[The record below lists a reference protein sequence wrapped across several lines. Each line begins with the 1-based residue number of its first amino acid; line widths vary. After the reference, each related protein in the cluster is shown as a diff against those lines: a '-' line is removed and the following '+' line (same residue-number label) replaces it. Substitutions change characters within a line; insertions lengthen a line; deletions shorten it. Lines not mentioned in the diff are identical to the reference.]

1 MALDPLLLIILIIA
15 AVFFV
20 TFLLTYF
27 TLSFFTR
34 EKETDYSP
42 SSPKKVTKKVRSI
55 LERNLVDE
63 LFKTIPVNLL
73 DPSSLVELQ
82 QKLNNG
88 LMRLKKTNSDPQ
100 ILLETLRELRNE
112 IEQWVVQQGAENF
125 DISKQVYDF
134 FFEWYN
140 EVEREL
146 Y

>member
-1 MALDPLLLIILIIA
+1 MVSLAKLPILTGKIKCYPKDTLSMALDPLLLIILIIA

-73 DPSSLVELQ
+73 DPSSLV
-82 QKLNNG
+82 
-88 LMRLKKTNSDPQ
+88 
-100 ILLETLRELRNE
+100 
-112 IEQWVVQQGAENF
+112 
-125 DISKQVYDF
+125 
-134 FFEWYN
+134 
-140 EVEREL
+140 
-146 Y
+146 